1 MPITFGFLIDCWHFS
16 ACYRSGR
23 GHAQVVPPGVGRSR
37 KFERGGRVEITEVLL
52 GPDTSPS
59 AISEMVANEDRP
71 VWSKWHEAFRVI
83 AYPAYLKRTVRIALI
98 FGSILFA
105 INHLDEVVLGHA
117 NAFVWV
123 KGALTY
129 LVPFS
134 VSNLGVLVASRRR
147 GHGVGD
153 GE

>member
-1 MPITFGFLIDCWHFS
+1 
-16 ACYRSGR
+16 
-23 GHAQVVPPGVGRSR
+23 
-37 KFERGGRVEITEVLL
+37 VEIIEVFL
-52 GPDTSPS
+52 GPDTSPA
-59 AISEMVANEDRP
+59 AISAVESDGERP

-105 INHLDEVVLGHA
+105 INHLDEVILGHA
-117 NAFVWV
+117 SAAVWL

-147 GHGVGD
+147 PEGTTED
-153 GE
+153 E

>member
-1 MPITFGFLIDCWHFS
+1 M
-16 ACYRSGR
+16 
-23 GHAQVVPPGVGRSR
+23 
-37 KFERGGRVEITEVLL
+37 EIIEVLL

-59 AISEMVANEDRP
+59 ALSEMVSREDRP

-105 INHLDEVVLGHA
+105 INHLDEVLLGHA
-117 NAFVWV
+117 NASVWV

-147 GHGVGD
+147 PERPGD
-153 GE
+153 ED

>member
-1 MPITFGFLIDCWHFS
+1 M
-16 ACYRSGR
+16 
-23 GHAQVVPPGVGRSR
+23 
-37 KFERGGRVEITEVLL
+37 EIIEVLL

-59 AISEMVANEDRP
+59 AIAEVISSDERP

-117 NAFVWV
+117 SASVWL

-147 GHGVGD
+147 PQGA
-153 GE
+153 GEED

>member
-1 MPITFGFLIDCWHFS
+1 
-16 ACYRSGR
+16 
-23 GHAQVVPPGVGRSR
+23 
-37 KFERGGRVEITEVLL
+37 VEIIEVLL

-59 AISEMVANEDRP
+59 VISEMVSNQDRP
-71 VWSKWHEAFRVI
+71 VWTKWHEAFRVI
-83 AYPAYLKRTVRIALI
+83 AYPPYLKRTVRIALI

-117 NAFVWV
+117 NAAVWV
-123 KGALTY
+123 KGALTF

-147 GHGVGD
+147 QQGA
-153 GE
+153 GEEE

>member
-1 MPITFGFLIDCWHFS
+1 M
-16 ACYRSGR
+16 
-23 GHAQVVPPGVGRSR
+23 
-37 KFERGGRVEITEVLL
+37 EIIEVLL

-59 AISEMVANEDRP
+59 AISEMVSNEDRP
-71 VWSKWHEAFRVI
+71 VWTKWHEVFRVI
-83 AYPAYLKRTVRIALI
+83 AYPPYLKRTVRIALI

-117 NAFVWV
+117 NAGVWV
-123 KGALTY
+123 KGALTF

-147 GHGVGD
+147 PQGAR
-153 GE
+153 EEE

>member
-1 MPITFGFLIDCWHFS
+1 
-16 ACYRSGR
+16 
-23 GHAQVVPPGVGRSR
+23 
-37 KFERGGRVEITEVLL
+37 VEIIEVFL

-59 AISEMVANEDRP
+59 AISAMESDGERP
-71 VWSKWHEAFRVI
+71 VWSKWHEALRVI

-98 FGSILFA
+98 FGSVLFA
-105 INHLDEVVLGHA
+105 INHLDEVILGHA
-117 NAFVWV
+117 NASVWV

-147 GHGVGD
+147 P
-153 GE
+153 